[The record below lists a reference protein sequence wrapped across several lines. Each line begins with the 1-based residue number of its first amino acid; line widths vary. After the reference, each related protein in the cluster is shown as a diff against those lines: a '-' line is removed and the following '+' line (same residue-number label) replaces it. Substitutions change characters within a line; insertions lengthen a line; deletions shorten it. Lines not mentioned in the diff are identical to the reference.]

1 MACPERKK
9 DARIIAE
16 YNRRKLA
23 LENTEIITV
32 TNILEGDIFSI
43 IHTIDLNKT
52 ESIVKVSDNSWEVKV
67 LI

>member
-23 LENTEIITV
+23 LENTEIITE
-32 TNILEGDIFSI
+32 TNILKGDLFTI
-43 IHTIDLNKT
+43 INTVDLNRT
-52 ESIVKVSDNSWEVKV
+52 VSIVKVSANSWEVKV